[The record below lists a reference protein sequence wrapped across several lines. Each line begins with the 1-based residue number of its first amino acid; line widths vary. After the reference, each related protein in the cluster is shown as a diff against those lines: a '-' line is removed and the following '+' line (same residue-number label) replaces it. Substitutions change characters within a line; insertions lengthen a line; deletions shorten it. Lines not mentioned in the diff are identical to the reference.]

1 MLKKSVKSLFRLT
14 AVPLIL
20 IFLICIF
27 PVSVQA
33 QESELVNLTYATG
46 SDMIQIKP
54 LEGAAQ
60 IYEFVINKQVVMR
73 YRTMHQGLTAK
84 ERAVIIFERAKKLGN
99 TLKEGNVV
107 VDNING
113 SFVVKVGGK
122 LFITVTEADFR
133 ANNSTGE
140 GLANV
145 WAQNLLKARTVQ
157 QKLPQNNTAQ
167 NTPLPEV
174 TEQRTPSVE
183 VPEEPKETKVPVQEV
198 PEISSPGV
206 PSDTTSQDTIKIE
219 IPAQEVIQNG
229 NGSSSN
235 PQDTAIEEKAP
246 GEVVSDDTAAA
257 NAAELKMLE
266 LVNQERA
273 KAGAAP
279 LIMDIDLVKIA
290 RLKARDMIDKNYFGH
305 TSPTYGDPFTMMK
318 KFGIQ
323 YGYAGENLAGN
334 SSVEIAHEA
343 LMASPGHRKNILNP
357 NYTHIGIGI
366 VDGGPYGTMFTQL
379 FISKV

>member
-1 MLKKSVKSLFRLT
+1 MLKESVKNLFRLA

-20 IFLICIF
+20 TFLICIS

-33 QESELVNLTYATG
+33 QESESVYLTYAMG
-46 SDMIQIKP
+46 SDVIQIKP
-54 LEGAAQ
+54 MEGVSQ

-73 YRTMHQGLTAK
+73 YRTMHQGLSAK
-84 ERAVIIFERAKKLGN
+84 ERAIIIFERAKKLGDA
-99 TLKEGNVV
+99 LKEGTVV
-107 VDNING
+107 VANIEG
-113 SFVVKVGGK
+113 SFVVKIGDKV
-122 LFITVTEADFR
+122 FITVTEADFK

-157 QKLPQNNTAQ
+157 QKSPQKTTTQ
-167 NTPLPEV
+167 ETPLPEV
-174 TEQRTPSVE
+174 TEQQTPGAE
-183 VPEEPKETKVPVQEV
+183 VPDKPIQEV

-206 PSDTTSQDTIKIE
+206 PSDTTSQDIIKIE
-219 IPAQEVIQNG
+219 GFEQEVIQDKS
-229 NGSSSN
+229 NGSSNN
-235 PQDTAIEEKAP
+235 PQDTAIEEAVPAP
-246 GEVVSDDTAAA
+246 SEVVSGDTVAA

-279 LIMDIDLVKIA
+279 LIMDADLVKIA
-290 RLKARDMIDKNYFGH
+290 RLKAQDMIDKNYFDH

-318 KFGIQ
+318 EFGIQ
-323 YGYAGENLAGN
+323 YRYAGENLAGN
-334 SSVEIAHEA
+334 QSVEKAHEA

-357 NYTHIGIGI
+357 NYTYIGIGI
-366 VDGGPYGTMFTQL
+366 VDGGSYGTMFTQL